1 MLTLRQELA
10 EALYSEVCLPTNDKS
25 AVEFKLREIYER
37 AKLHQKLKAEAEK
50 GAIESEYR
58 IAKHCLD
65 TLFSSEP
72 DMVDWFEVN
81 HRIFDNVQIGKGD
94 NNA

>member
-1 MLTLRQELA
+1 MLTLRQEFA

-25 AVEFKLREIYER
+25 AVEFKLREIYES

-65 TLFSSEP
+65 TLFSSNF
-72 DMVDWFEVN
+72 VDWLEVKD
-81 HRIFDNVQIGKGD
+81 RIIENAQIGKGD